1 MTGTHSLPG
10 WFYKDPNYKQGGSA
24 DSQSVFSGRAF
35 MTHGLPLSGQRI
47 LVQIFPF
54 KDKKSFFFLTSQWV
68 CYEMNEIIEK
78 NKSERT
84 CLKVQIIVITR
95 KQERAR

>member
-1 MTGTHSLPG
+1 MTGTYSLPG

-35 MTHGLPLSGQRI
+35 MTHGLHLSGQRI

-54 KDKKSFFFLTSQWV
+54 KDKNLFFFSDFPVGLSQ
-68 CYEMNEIIEK
+68 NEGNSRE
-78 NKSERT
+78 E
-84 CLKVQIIVITR
+84 
-95 KQERAR
+95 